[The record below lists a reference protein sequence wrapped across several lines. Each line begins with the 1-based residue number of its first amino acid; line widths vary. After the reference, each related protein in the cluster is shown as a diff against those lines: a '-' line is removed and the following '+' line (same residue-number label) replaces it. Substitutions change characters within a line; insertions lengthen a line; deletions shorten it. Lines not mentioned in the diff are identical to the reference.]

1 MEGWK
6 KEFSIGMGLEI
17 SMTALEAGFKPE
29 MLCFAVDMDISE
41 SSSTIKLEKL
51 IWPQKLKRKKT
62 ERKK

>member
-1 MEGWK
+1 M
-6 KEFSIGMGLEI
+6 EFSIGMGLEI

-51 IWPQKLKRKKT
+51 I
-62 ERKK
+62 